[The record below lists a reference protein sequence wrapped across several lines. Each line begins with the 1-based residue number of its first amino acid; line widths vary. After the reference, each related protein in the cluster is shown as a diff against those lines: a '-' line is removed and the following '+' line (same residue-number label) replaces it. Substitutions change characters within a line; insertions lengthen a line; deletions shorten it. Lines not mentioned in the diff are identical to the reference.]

1 MESKASNPKDLAAV
15 TKLDLS
21 LLSEVGIAYGNLA
34 MAEGD
39 YKYGGYNYRAVGVK
53 ASVYI
58 AALKRHLAKYEN
70 GEWADKKTR
79 VPHLGSI
86 IACASIL
93 ADGHAMGNLV
103 DDRPIKLDMETIYD
117 ECETINKHLQQLFPN
132 HPGRFTELNRKE
144 NPHELPTD
152 RRTDGGPD
160 LGCGPLPLP
169 RVTVP
174 FK

>member
-1 MESKASNPKDLAAV
+1 MESKPSNPKDRAAV

-39 YKYGGYNYRAVGVK
+39 YKYGAYNYRAVGVK

-70 GEWADKKTR
+70 GEWADKKTH

-86 IACASIL
+86 IACAAIL

-103 DDRPIKLDMETIYD
+103 DDRPYALDMEEIYN
-117 ECETINKHLQQLFPN
+117 ECEKINKHLQQLFPN
-132 HPGRFTELNRKE
+132 HPGRFIELNRKE
-144 NPHELPTD
+144 KSHELPTD
-152 RRTDGGPD
+152 HRVDAGPGP
-160 LGCGPLPLP
+160 GCGPLPAP
-169 RVTVP
+169 RVS